1 MKQEIHSQS
10 MYKGEIQM
18 KKYLLVAVML
28 VVSVAMAA
36 CGKDATQE
44 GKADADFP
52 KKPITLI
59 VPWSAGGGSDTGA
72 RLLQP
77 YLEDELGVTVNVVN
91 KTGGGGWVGWN
102 ELANAKPDGYTIGLA
117 NSPHIITGYMNPTL
131 KRDKSLDDFVGLGM
145 HVIDPDILAIRKD
158 EDRFSTIEELVAY
171 AKDHKLTVTATGEGT
186 DEHLVILSFNKK
198 YGTQLEAVHFDGAA
212 ESRAAVLGGHVDL
225 LIANAGEVLSLYKD
239 KEINV
244 VGVAAAKR
252 SQFMEDVPTFEESGF
267 EIYQE
272 SSRGLIAPKGL
283 DSEVLAK
290 LQTALEKAVTNE
302 EHIQKMADLGYGVNY
317 ENGEDYMSI
326 LKKDEEAVKDLKDL
340 LGW

>member
-1 MKQEIHSQS
+1 
-10 MYKGEIQM
+10 M
-18 KKYLLVAVML
+18 KKYLLVACML
-28 VVSVAMAA
+28 VLSVALAA
-36 CGKDATQE
+36 CGSGKDSEKA
-44 GKADADFP
+44 GKPDSDFP

-117 NSPHIITGYMNPTL
+117 NSPHIITGYLNPSL

-158 EDRFSTIEELVAY
+158 EKRFSTIEELVAY
-171 AKDHKLTVTATGEGT
+171 AKDNKLTVTATGEGT

-239 KEINV
+239 KEIKV
-244 VGVAAAKR
+244 VGVASTER

-267 EIYQE
+267 EVYQE

-283 DSEVLAK
+283 DPEVLAK
-290 LQTALEKAVTNE
+290 LQSALEKAVTNE
-302 EHIQKMADLGYGVNY
+302 EHIKKMADLGYGVKF
-317 ENGEDYMSI
+317 ENGEDYMAI
-326 LKKDEEAVKDLKDL
+326 LKKDEESVKELNDL
-340 LGW
+340 LGWE

>member
-1 MKQEIHSQS
+1 
-10 MYKGEIQM
+10 M
-18 KKYLLVAVML
+18 KKSLVMAVIL
-28 VVSVAMAA
+28 VLSMALAA
-36 CGKDATQE
+36 CGKESSSSGKPDAN
-44 GKADADFP
+44 FP

-59 VPWSAGGGSDTGA
+59 VPWSAGGGTDTGA

-117 NSPHIITGYMNPTL
+117 NSPHIITGYMNPAL
-131 KRDKSLDDFVGLGM
+131 KRDKNLDDFIGLGM

-158 EDRFSTIEELVAY
+158 EKRFSTTEELVEY

-198 YGTQLEAVHFDGAA
+198 YGTQFEAVHFDGAA
-212 ESRAAVLGGHVDL
+212 ESRAAVLGGHVDI

-239 KEINV
+239 KEIKV
-244 VGVAAAKR
+244 LGVASSKR
-252 SQFMEDVPTFEESGF
+252 SQFMEDVPTFEESSF

-290 LQTALEKAVTNE
+290 LQEALEKAVNNE

-317 ENGEDYMSI
+317 ENGDDYMTV
-326 LKKDEEAVKDLKDL
+326 LKKDEEAVIDLKGL
-340 LGW
+340 LGWE

>member
-1 MKQEIHSQS
+1 
-10 MYKGEIQM
+10 M
-18 KKYLLVAVML
+18 KKSLVMAVIL
-28 VVSVAMAA
+28 VLSMALAA
-36 CGKDATQE
+36 CGKESNSA
-44 GKADADFP
+44 GKPDADFP

-59 VPWSAGGGSDTGA
+59 VPWSAGGGTDTGA

-117 NSPHIITGYMNPTL
+117 NSPHIITGYMNPAL
-131 KRDKSLDDFVGLGM
+131 KRDKNLDDFIGLGM

-158 EDRFSTIEELVAY
+158 EKRFSTTEELVEY

-198 YGTQLEAVHFDGAA
+198 YGTQFEAVHFDGAA
-212 ESRAAVLGGHVDL
+212 ESRAAVLGGHVDI

-239 KEINV
+239 KEIKV
-244 VGVAAAKR
+244 LGVASSKR

-290 LQTALEKAVTNE
+290 LQEALEKAVNNE

-317 ENGEDYMSI
+317 ENGDDYMTV
-326 LKKDEEAVKDLKDL
+326 LKKDEEAVIDLKGL
-340 LGW
+340 LGWE